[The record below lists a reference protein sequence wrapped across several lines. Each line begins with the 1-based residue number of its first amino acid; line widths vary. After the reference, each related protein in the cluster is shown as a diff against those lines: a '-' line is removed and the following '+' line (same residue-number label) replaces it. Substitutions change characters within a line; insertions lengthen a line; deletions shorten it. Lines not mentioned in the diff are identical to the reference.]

1 MATLKA
7 QMDRLTEKLKNL
19 IRLCEAFQEE
29 NDLLKLENQSLEV
42 ALETSSEKISELNE
56 KLKAMELSKSFES
69 EKDQDEAVQKRIS
82 DTKLKIDSFVKEID
96 KCIDMLK

>member
-1 MATLKA
+1 MATLQT
-7 QMDRLTEKLKNL
+7 QMDGLSEKVKNL

-42 ALETSSEKISELNE
+42 ALETSSQKITELN
-56 KLKAMELSKSFES
+56 KKVKAMELSKSFES
-69 EKDQDEAVQKRIS
+69 TKEQDEAIEKRIS
-82 DTKLKIDSFVKEID
+82 DTKLKIDGFVKEID